1 MIANFLRR
9 FAAAPIV
16 ADPPAAG
23 APEPAAEHASG
34 VDNLGPIGPDLS
46 TAPAP
51 APEPI
56 SMGRQWVLALLAAR
70 AQSEEHFAAQ
80 MANFRTVFLL
90 SPRPHNFVDPILAEA
105 KATDGELYRVLCD
118 AINFGR
124 S

>member
-1 MIANFLRR
+1 LVLTYPQHPRR
-9 FAAAPIV
+9 RPSRSRWV
-16 ADPPAAG
+16 G
-23 APEPAAEHASG
+23 SG
-34 VDNLGPIGPDLS
+34 FS
-46 TAPAP
+46 
-51 APEPI
+51 
-56 SMGRQWVLALLAAR
+56 LLAAR